1 VPTSS
6 FRLPACASFPFAVL
20 SLPARID
27 ARETTETEEVRIEL
41 AADVLFD
48 FDKAD
53 IRSDVAAATITP
65 PVLPKAA
72 KSQTGATLTRPLRT
86 LAAGSSVGATCG
98 AHRNELRPFQYAS
111 ERHGKETDR
120 PLSSDE
126 ARSRSR
132 VRLGYSS
139 MQWNIIRT
147 RSRNYGT
154 VVGASTGLPQRY
166 SPCVLGDGRCRFGS
180 HFNIMCSWLEPAHPQ
195 SPATLR
201 VSEPVRGQRCAAVLL
216 RRLHAYAWEFIKN
229 IAAQVGSKDE
239 PWSSMH

>member
-1 VPTSS
+1 MFRAMPGMAFSVLVLS
-6 FRLPACASFPFAVL
+6 FLISGNAAAQPAAVQFPSANLEFPSAGVSFPFAVL
-20 SLPARID
+20 SFPARID

-65 PVLPKAA
+65 PVLPEAA

-98 AHRNELRPFQYAS
+98 AHRNELRPFQYVS

-120 PLSSDE
+120 PLSGDE

-132 VRLGYSS
+132 VRPGCSS
-139 MQWNIIRT
+139 M
-147 RSRNYGT
+147 
-154 VVGASTGLPQRY
+154 
-166 SPCVLGDGRCRFGS
+166 
-180 HFNIMCSWLEPAHPQ
+180 
-195 SPATLR
+195 
-201 VSEPVRGQRCAAVLL
+201 
-216 RRLHAYAWEFIKN
+216 
-229 IAAQVGSKDE
+229 
-239 PWSSMH
+239 